1 MSKAY
6 IRTHAEHFH
15 PIHCNKKSYDPKLVH
30 DIIIVNESQ
39 ISVQVY
45 NDDTQRFCWWNH
57 QNLFIFN
64 LFSRSLALSSSIYI
78 FGCVC
83 AYIYIKFL
91 NSLLF
96 SDGNMISN
104 FRKNGF
110 TLEEDPHAPPGQHFK
125 LKAVPFSKNI
135 TFGVEGSCCFQI
147 FFP

>member
-1 MSKAY
+1 MN
-6 IRTHAEHFH
+6 H
-15 PIHCNKKSYDPKLVH
+15 KLVFKFTMMIH
-30 DIIIVNESQ
+30 RDSAGGITRICL
-39 ISVQVY
+39 
-45 NDDTQRFCWWNH
+45 FC
-57 QNLFIFN
+57 N

-83 AYIYIKFL
+83 AYIYIYIKFL
-91 NSLLF
+91 NTLLF

>member
-1 MSKAY
+1 MN
-6 IRTHAEHFH
+6 H
-15 PIHCNKKSYDPKLVH
+15 KLVFKFTMMIH
-30 DIIIVNESQ
+30 RDSAGGITRI
-39 ISVQVY
+39 
-45 NDDTQRFCWWNH
+45 C
-57 QNLFIFN
+57 LFLIFFPGV
-64 LFSRSLALSSSIYI
+64 LHCPHPFTYLGVCVRIYI
-78 FGCVC
+78 
-83 AYIYIKFL
+83 YIYIKFL
-91 NSLLF
+91 NTLLF